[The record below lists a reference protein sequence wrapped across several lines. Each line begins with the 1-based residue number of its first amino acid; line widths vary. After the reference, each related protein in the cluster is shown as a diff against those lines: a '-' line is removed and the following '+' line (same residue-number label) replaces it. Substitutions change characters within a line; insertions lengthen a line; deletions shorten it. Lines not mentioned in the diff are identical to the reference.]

1 MRVMRFTDV
10 HDVEYL
16 EKMPWKLRWF
26 GSFSWVAIAMSVFLS
41 EFSVSSQ
48 VHLPDNKKARWGQRA
63 FSLGS

>member
-1 MRVMRFTDV
+1 MMRFTDV

-26 GSFSWVAIAMSVFLS
+26 CSFSRVAIAMSVFLS